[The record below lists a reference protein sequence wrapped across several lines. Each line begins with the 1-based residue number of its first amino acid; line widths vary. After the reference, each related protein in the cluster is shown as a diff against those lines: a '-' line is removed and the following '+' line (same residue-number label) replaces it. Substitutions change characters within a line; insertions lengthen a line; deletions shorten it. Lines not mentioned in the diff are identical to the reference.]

1 MTDTLRRGDVLWRR
15 VLDVGIAI
23 RPRGRPQIVLAG
35 TGVALWEAVAVERG
49 DDELA
54 ELLAEQFDAPV
65 DEVRDDL
72 RDVIDALLEAGVLR
86 RG

>member
-15 VLDVGIAI
+15 VLDVGVAI

-35 TGVALWEAVAVERG
+35 TGVALWHALAVERR

-54 ELLAEQFDAPV
+54 EHLAAEFDAPV
-65 DEVRDDL
+65 EEVRDDL
-72 RDVIDALLEAGVLR
+72 HDVIDALVEAGVVR